1 MRILVTRP
9 RQDAQPLA
17 AELRERGHDVLVA
30 PMLTIEA
37 QAAPADIETTLAQAQ
52 AILVTSLNGMRRL
65 SEITTR
71 RDLTIAAVGEST
83 ARLARESGFCNIAAA
98 GGTAEQ
104 LAALAGARFQPNGG
118 PLVHVSGA
126 VIAGDI
132 GGTLERA
139 RLYLSPRRPL
149 SGRGGARPA
158 RATLPPAL
166 ADGHVDAAMFFSPRT
181 ARIFAEHV
189 RAAGLERHVA
199 RSVAFCLSEAV
210 AEAARLLPWRATPV
224 ATETT
229 RESMLALVDA
239 SV

>member
-139 RLYLSPRRPL
+139 GFTYHRVVLYRAEAAPGLP
-149 SGRGGARPA
+149 
-158 RATLPPAL
+158 ATLPPPWPTGMSTPPCSSRPAPRASL
-166 ADGHVDAAMFFSPRT
+166 PNMSARRGWSAMW
-181 ARIFAEHV
+181 
-189 RAAGLERHVA
+189 RAASPSA
-199 RSVAFCLSEAV
+199 
-210 AEAARLLPWRATPV
+210 
-224 ATETT
+224 
-229 RESMLALVDA
+229 
-239 SV
+239 

>member
-83 ARLARESGFCNIAAA
+83 A
-98 GGTAEQ
+98 
-104 LAALAGARFQPNGG
+104 
-118 PLVHVSGA
+118 VS
-126 VIAGDI
+126 
-132 GGTLERA
+132 RA
-139 RLYLSPRRPL
+139 R
-149 SGRGGARPA
+149 AA
-158 RATLPPAL
+158 FATLPPPGEPRNSSRRWPARVSSRTE
-166 ADGHVDAAMFFSPRT
+166 GHWSMSP
-181 ARIFAEHV
+181 A
-189 RAAGLERHVA
+189 
-199 RSVAFCLSEAV
+199 
-210 AEAARLLPWRATPV
+210 P
-224 ATETT
+224 
-229 RESMLALVDA
+229 
-239 SV
+239 